1 MLHDGHR
8 TDGQCAEADAKQLRV
23 LHVMRAPIGGL
34 FRHVVDLAGAQAER
48 GHLVGI
54 IANSSTGGERAE
66 AVLQALEPS
75 LALGVTRLRMRRLPH
90 WSDPI
95 VAYRVAAIVD
105 ALTPD
110 VVHGHGAKGGLYARL
125 PALLPFFPKP
135 RRPIIR
141 VYTPHGGSLHFDPD
155 TLVNRLYLRVER
167 ALERV
172 TDLVPFE
179 SGYVERRFAATIG
192 LAGAMSLIV
201 PNGVRPEEFEPIAP
215 ASDAAEFLYVGEW
228 RQFKGI
234 DTLIEALSLI
244 RAQTGKA
251 PRLVLVGSG
260 PDEAPLRALAEARG
274 VFAQLSFVPA
284 MPAREALRLGRIL
297 IVPSRAESLPYIV
310 LEAIAARV
318 PIVATKVGGIPQIF
332 GPRVDRLIESDNP
345 AALARAM
352 IDTGDMEPAA
362 RARLCDE
369 LADYVRENFSLAAM
383 AESVLRGYRDAIEIA
398 ARRRRGAAPAE
409 LQRV

>member
-1 MLHDGHR
+1 MLLDRQR
-8 TDGQCAEADAKQLRV
+8 TANAEANAKPLRI

-34 FRHVVDLAGAQAER
+34 FRHVADLAGAQAER

-54 IANSSTGGERAE
+54 IADSSTGGERAE
-66 AVLQALEPS
+66 TVLQALQPS
-75 LALGVTRLRMRRLPH
+75 LALGVTRLRMRRLPD

-95 VAYRVAAIVD
+95 VAHHVAAIVN

-135 RRPIIR
+135 RLPIIR
-141 VYTPHGGSLHFDPD
+141 AYTPHGGSLHYDPD
-155 TLVNRLYLRVER
+155 TLVNRLYLAVEK

-172 TDLVPFE
+172 TDLIPFE
-179 SGYVERRFAATIG
+179 SDYVERRFASTIG
-192 LAGAMSLIV
+192 LANAMSLVV

-228 RQFKGI
+228 RRFKGI

-244 RAQTGKA
+244 RAQTGAA

-284 MPAREALRLGRIL
+284 MPARDALRLGRIL

-310 LEAIAARV
+310 LEAIAACV

-332 GPRVDRLIESDNP
+332 GPGSGRLIESDNP
-345 AALARAM
+345 SALARAM
-352 IDTGDMEPAA
+352 IDASDMEPAA
-362 RARLCDE
+362 RMRLCDE
-369 LADYVRENFSLAAM
+369 LAEYVREKFSLATM
-383 AESVLRGYRDAIEIA
+383 ADSVLRGYREAIEIA
-398 ARRRRGAAPAE
+398 ERRRSGADSAV